1 MQVWRPAVVAAHHRA
16 VLEQTP
22 VDTAAEEHQL
32 NQRIAESRLT
42 VCVLSEP
49 AWCLDG
55 CCFLPGRWIHVGMT

>member
-1 MQVWRPAVVAAHHRA
+1 MVQVWRPAVVAAHHRA

-49 AWCLDG
+49 AWCLVVVVFFQAG
-55 CCFLPGRWIHVGMT
+55 GSMWA